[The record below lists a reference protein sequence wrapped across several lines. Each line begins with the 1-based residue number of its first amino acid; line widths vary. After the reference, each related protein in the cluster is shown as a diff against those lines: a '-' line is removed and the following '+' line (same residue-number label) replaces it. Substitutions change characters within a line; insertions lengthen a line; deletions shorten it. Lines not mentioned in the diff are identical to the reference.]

1 MLRWGNDSTALAIGL
16 LLFGGG
22 ALILGSLFGVWA
34 SFSFI
39 IVTAFG
45 VSAGAEAQRRRI
57 LRGRYEQREWR
68 RIVWE
73 EWGYRSE

>member
-22 ALILGSLFGVWA
+22 VLILGSLLGVWV
-34 SFSFI
+34 SYSFI
-39 IVTAFG
+39 VVIALG

-57 LRGRYEQREWR
+57 LRGRYERHEWR